1 MEKNQMTK
9 KAIFPQTLEIGMKV
23 TAVCMG
29 REVGNYVVTEVTPH
43 MVTLKVENGQDDRI
57 IFADRKVGEN
67 GLVTV
72 NVGGVKIQATDYFVQ
87 SYDNYVR
94 S

>member
-1 MEKNQMTK
+1 MEKTTK
-9 KAIFPQTLEIGMKV
+9 TTEKTFPKTLEVGMKV

-43 MVTLKVENGQDDRI
+43 MVTLKVENGQDDRTI
-57 IFADRKVGEN
+57 LADRKVGEN

-72 NVGGVKIQATDYFVQ
+72 NVGGVRIQATDYFVKP
-87 SYDNYVR
+87 YDEE
-94 S
+94 

>member
-1 MEKNQMTK
+1 MEKNQTTTEMT
-9 KAIFPQTLEIGMKV
+9 FPPMLEKGMKI

-29 REVGNYVVTEVTPH
+29 REVGNYIVTDVNLETAILEVESDP
-43 MVTLKVENGQDDRI
+43 DSRSI
-57 IFADRKVGEN
+57 SAIRRVGKN

-72 NVGGVKIQATDYFVQ
+72 INNGLKIQATDYFVKP
-87 SYDNYVR
+87 YVR